1 MQNVPR
7 LHILI
12 QPFITVFLSCQIL
25 ASAQNMSPTLFMT
38 LIEYLISQGEWLK
51 VLVSKNSRQNLNL
64 KMQKIF
70 TTKILNYE
78 SLNRIIQFL

>member
-1 MQNVPR
+1 
-7 LHILI
+7 
-12 QPFITVFLSCQIL
+12 
-25 ASAQNMSPTLFMT
+25 MT